1 MKNLIR
7 VLLLLAG
14 SQSFLL
20 VPGRWSRRVH
30 TSYSRNKPIH
40 SVKVLQSDIAL
51 NEEDEEGRGNGNGG
65 GIDSNGND
73 NDSDRTYEEMY
84 LDRQVADLLESPM
97 ELRSETLNE
106 LFRPPPGL
114 GRLAEVIKPD
124 RYERRMGS
132 IPGRALASG
141 RNLLCAI
148 CCVQFLLAGKLK
160 LTPTSSLSPFLL
172 DPFLLAPLCP
182 CSAHMGLY
190 LGLKAP

>member
-1 MKNLIR
+1 
-7 VLLLLAG
+7 
-14 SQSFLL
+14 
-20 VPGRWSRRVH
+20 
-30 TSYSRNKPIH
+30 
-40 SVKVLQSDIAL
+40 VLQSDIAL

-148 CCVQFLLAGKLK
+148 CCVQFAVCNLLCAICCVQFLLAGKLK